1 MSTTRVRGLR
11 RLAALGAVALVA
23 LAACGNDAAG
33 SGGGSGGGSG
43 NGNGGGNGAT
53 SVDDG
58 TTRVDPTDVATQI
71 DSIPLATLTE
81 EEVAGL
87 VWMREEEKLARD
99 VYTTLGEQYDLR
111 IFDNI
116 SGAEQTHMDSVL
128 VLLERYGIADPAA
141 GKAVGDF
148 TDPVLQGLY
157 DQLVAA
163 GSESLVAALS
173 VGAEIEEL
181 DIVDLRDRA
190 TETADIALVYSNLER
205 GSRNHL
211 RAFTRQLANNDA
223 TYTPTHLSQVDYDA
237 IVSGDMEQGAGG

>member
-111 IFDNI
+111 IFTT
-116 SGAEQTHMDSVL
+116 SRREQTRSWI
-128 VLLERYGIADPAA
+128 RCGA
-141 GKAVGDF
+141 GALRHRRPGREAVGDF
-148 TDPVLQGLY
+148 TDPVLQATISYADG
-157 DQLVAA
+157 A
-163 GSESLVAALS
+163 SRWWSLS

-181 DIVDLRDRA
+181 DIVDSDRHRGGRHRPR
-190 TETADIALVYSNLER
+190 YSNLER
-205 GSRNHL
+205 GS
-211 RAFTRQLANNDA
+211 A
-223 TYTPTHLSQVDYDA
+223 TICGVARSWPTTTPPHAHPSQPGRHDA

>member
-1 MSTTRVRGLR
+1 M
-11 RLAALGAVALVA
+11 
-23 LAACGNDAAG
+23 
-33 SGGGSGGGSG
+33 
-43 NGNGGGNGAT
+43 
-53 SVDDG
+53 
-58 TTRVDPTDVATQI
+58 
-71 DSIPLATLTE
+71 
-81 EEVAGL
+81 
-87 VWMREEEKLARD
+87 
-99 VYTTLGEQYDLR
+99 
-111 IFDNI
+111 
-116 SGAEQTHMDSVL
+116 
-128 VLLERYGIADPAA
+128 LLERYGIADPAA

-190 TETADIALVYSNLER
+190 TEAADIALVYSNLER

>member
-1 MSTTRVRGLR
+1 MTRNGFTGWR

-23 LAACGNDAAG
+23 LAACGND
-33 SGGGSGGGSG
+33 GGGNGGGNGSG
-43 NGNGGGNGAT
+43 NGNGNGNGGVST
-53 SVDDG
+53 EDG

-71 DSIPLATLTE
+71 DSIPLATLTDD
-81 EEVAGL
+81 EVAGL

-116 SGAEQTHMDSVL
+116 SSAEQTHMDSVL
-128 VLLERYGIADPAA
+128 VLLERYGITDPVA
-141 GKAVGDF
+141 GKGVGEF
-148 TDPVLQGLY
+148 TDPTMQGLY

-163 GSESLVAALS
+163 GSESLVAALA

-190 TETADIALVYSNLER
+190 TGTADIALVYGNLER

-211 RAFTRQLANNDA
+211 RAFTRQLGNNGA
-223 TYTPTHLSQVDYDA
+223 TYTPTHLSQADFDA
-237 IVSGDMEQGAGG
+237 IVSGDMEQGSGG